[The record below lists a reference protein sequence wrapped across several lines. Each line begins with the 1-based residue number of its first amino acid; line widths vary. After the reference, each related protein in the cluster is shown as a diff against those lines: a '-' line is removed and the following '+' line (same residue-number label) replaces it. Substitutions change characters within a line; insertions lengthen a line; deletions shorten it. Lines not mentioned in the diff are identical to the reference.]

1 MPKAAK
7 SQYEWE
13 ARILEFVAGKPF
25 GQGQRPGKATK
36 WGKVVEK
43 IEKCPLRTIKSKGK
57 DVLGR
62 LRVCDCGYHVSV
74 KSVAQYLAYNH
85 TFSFQVKPVV
95 VLKDCNKDI
104 TQLKEPS
111 TSTDIEPWV
120 PFFVPSHT
128 PVAPAC
134 DEHLKVPF
142 SKPSDTPVKP
152 ACDEH
157 LKVPFSKPSDT
168 PVTLACDDQ
177 DLVSFS
183 AQPSH
188 LVKSAC
194 EDEMVSKQVN
204 TTPAPVQRGKP
215 GDQLKVQVLKEFI
228 LQPFTII
235 NLFLGIVIDQSST
248 IWRKHSTEAL

>member
-1 MPKAAK
+1 MHNKP
-7 SQYEWE
+7 S
-13 ARILEFVAGKPF
+13 EFYPNTL
-25 GQGQRPGKATK
+25 PSTLYPTPYT
-36 WGKVVEK
+36 
-43 IEKCPLRTIKSKGK
+43 IYSLRTFVYKYTSG
-57 DVLGR
+57 
-62 LRVCDCGYHVSV
+62 
-74 KSVAQYLAYNH
+74 
-85 TFSFQVKPVV
+85 
-95 VLKDCNKDI
+95 I

-142 SKPSDTPVKP
+142 SKPSDTPV
-152 ACDEH
+152 
-157 LKVPFSKPSDT
+157 
-168 PVTLACDDQ
+168 TLACDDQ
-177 DLVSFS
+177 DLVPFS

-228 LQPFTII
+228 LQPFNII

>member
-1 MPKAAK
+1 M
-7 SQYEWE
+7 
-13 ARILEFVAGKPF
+13 
-25 GQGQRPGKATK
+25 
-36 WGKVVEK
+36 
-43 IEKCPLRTIKSKGK
+43 
-57 DVLGR
+57 
-62 LRVCDCGYHVSV
+62 CDCGYHVSV

-104 TQLKEPS
+104 TQLKEPA
-111 TSTDIEPWV
+111 TSTDIETWV

-142 SKPSDTPVKP
+142 SQ
-152 ACDEH
+152 
-157 LKVPFSKPSDT
+157 PSDT

-235 NLFLGIVIDQSST
+235 NLF
-248 IWRKHSTEAL
+248 